1 LFNPNLDWQSFSPGS
16 AKRGTRKI
24 QLMTESFAQLF
35 EESIANKQLRPGAI
49 VIGTVIDVTDDSVIV
64 NAGLKSE
71 GVIPRSQFL
80 DANGELEVQ
89 VGDQVEVA
97 LDAVEDGFGATR
109 LSREKAKRN
118 QAWGLLEKA
127 FEAGETVKGIITGK
141 VKGGFTV
148 ELGEV
153 RAFLPGSLVDV
164 RPVRDTSY
172 LEGKELEFK
181 VIKLDRRRNNVVV
194 SRRAVVES
202 EYSAER
208 EELLKNLQEGM
219 ELKGIVKNLTDY
231 GAFVDLGGIDGL
243 LHITDMAWK
252 RVKHPSEVVNI
263 GDEITV
269 KVLKFDRERQRVSL
283 GLKQMGDDPWVNLA
297 RRYPEGTRLFGKVT
311 NIADYGCF
319 VEIEEGVEGLVH
331 VSEMDW
337 TNKNIH
343 PSKVVQLGD
352 EVEVVVLDIDE
363 ERRRVSLG
371 MKQCKPNPW
380 EEFAETHK
388 KGDHVTGK
396 IKSITDFGIFIGL
409 EGGIDGLVHLSD
421 ISWDETGEDMIRKY
435 KKGDELETVVLSVDP
450 ERERISLGIKQL
462 DKDPFSTFL
471 ATHEKG
477 GIVKGVVSEVDAKG
491 AVVTLAEG
499 VEGYLRASELSRD
512 RVEDARTVL
521 KEGDEI
527 EAKFLGVDRKN
538 RTISLSIKAKDA
550 DEEQR
555 AIKGYA
561 KEAQSATATL
571 GDILKEQMDNS
582 GD

>member
-1 LFNPNLDWQSFSPGS
+1 MS
-16 AKRGTRKI
+16 
-24 QLMTESFAQLF
+24 ESFAELF
-35 EESIANKQLRPGAI
+35 EESLANTELRPGSI
-49 VIGTVIDVTDDSVIV
+49 VIGTVVDIAGDNVIV

-71 GVIPRSQFL
+71 GVIPKNQFITP
-80 DANGELEVQ
+80 DGGLEVS

-97 LDAVEDGFGATR
+97 LDAVEDGWGATR
-109 LSREKAKRN
+109 LSREKAKRH
-118 QAWGLLEKA
+118 QAWQGLEKA
-127 FEAGETVKGIITGK
+127 FEAEETVTGQISGK

-148 ELGEV
+148 DLGEI
-153 RAFLPGSLVDV
+153 RAFLPGSLVDI

-172 LEGKELEFK
+172 LEGKDLEFK

-194 SRRAVVES
+194 SRRAVVEE
-202 EYSAER
+202 EYSEER
-208 EELLKNLQEGM
+208 EKLLESLQEGM
-219 ELKGIVKNLTDY
+219 EVKGIVKNLTDY

-263 GDEITV
+263 GDEIMV

-283 GLKQMGDDPWVNLA
+283 GLKQMGEDPWVDIS
-297 RRYPEGTRLFGKVT
+297 RRYPESTRLFGKVT

-343 PSKVVQLGD
+343 PSKVVQVGD
-352 EVEVVVLDIDE
+352 DVEVMVLDIDE
-363 ERRRVSLG
+363 ERRRISLG
-371 MKQCKPNPW
+371 MKQCQANPW
-380 EEFAETHK
+380 EEFAENNN

-409 EGGIDGLVHLSD
+409 DGGIDGLVHLSD
-421 ISWDETGEDMIRKY
+421 ISWDLPGEEAIRDFKKGED
-435 KKGDELETVVLSVDP
+435 LETVVLSVDP

-462 DKDPFSTFL
+462 DKDPFSSYV

-477 GIVKGVVSEVDAKG
+477 SIVRGQVREVDAKG
-491 AVVTLAEG
+491 AVVALDEG
-499 VEGYLRASELSRD
+499 VEGYIRASELSRD
-512 RVEDARTVL
+512 RVEDARSVL

-538 RTISLSIKAKDA
+538 RTLSLSVKAKDQD
-550 DEEQR
+550 DEKAAVKSFGRDSQ
-555 AIKGYA
+555 AG
-561 KEAQSATATL
+561 TATL
-571 GDILKEQMDNS
+571 GDILKEQMNEQQG